1 MKWSLKPLIFTQ
13 NAPKTNATVMKF
25 DPKSEDNFREG
36 TVKDTPL
43 QNSVYNS
50 QNPGQAKRVP
60 QGPLLMKNDTRL

>member
-1 MKWSLKPLIFTQ
+1 MKWSLEPLIFTQ

-25 DPKSEDNFREG
+25 EAKSETIFLKG
-36 TVKDTPL
+36 TLKDTPL

-50 QNPGQAKRVP
+50 QNPGQAKCVP